1 MKKTF
6 TLRNILTGTGILALF
21 VVVLSS
27 CSRRAYYGGDDI
39 DYWMSKENGYVVYA
53 DTYCPYIVVETF
65 NGYTIIRQTG
75 GRVPFEGDE
84 VFGDLSRRGYRD
96 FYNYMDNSI
105 FRGEVTDYWLS
116 YSEAQYVIDNLCY
129 TYGRGGE
136 KKQIKQGLYKKR

>member
-6 TLRNILTGTGILALF
+6 TLRRFLTLTTVLAL
-21 VVVLSS
+21 VTVLISS
-27 CSRRAYYGGDDI
+27 CSRRGYYVEDDI

-53 DTYCPYIVVETF
+53 DAYCPYIVVETF
-65 NGYTIIRQTG
+65 YGYTIIRQTS
-75 GRVPFEGDE
+75 GRVPYEGDE
-84 VFGDLSRRGYRD
+84 IFGDLSRRGFRD

-116 YSEAQYVIDNLCY
+116 YSEAQFIIDNACY
-129 TYGRGGE
+129 TYGKGVE